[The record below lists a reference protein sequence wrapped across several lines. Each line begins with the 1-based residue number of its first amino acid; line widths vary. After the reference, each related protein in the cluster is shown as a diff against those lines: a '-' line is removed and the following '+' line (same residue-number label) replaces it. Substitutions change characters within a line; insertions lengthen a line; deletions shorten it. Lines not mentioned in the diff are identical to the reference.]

1 VKLSLEDLM
10 AIAIAEGEKARLHAP
25 PNPWVGAIIV
35 NTDDVIVGQG
45 HTQAPGDAHA
55 EIEALR
61 QAGESARGAT
71 MVVTLEPCNHHGRTG
86 PCVEAIIQAGVTR
99 VVIGIGDPDARVAG
113 TGVEA
118 LRRAGIDVV
127 TDVLHEEVQ
136 DQLAPYLW
144 HRRTGRP
151 YVVAKVAATL
161 DGRVAMGDRSSQWI
175 TDEEARLD
183 AHLLRAQSQA
193 IVVGAE
199 TVRRDDPSLTA
210 RLGDVVIEPLRVV
223 LGTAPESAR
232 IRPCLEMKGEPDW
245 VLENLAAHD
254 VLQVLIEGGP
264 TTLGRFLEA
273 GLVNRLVWYIAPA
286 WAGASHTLGALEHLT
301 TPSMKNL
308 RRGHLVSVRTIGEN
322 IRIDVEV

>member
-1 VKLSLEDLM
+1 MKLSLEDLM

>member
-1 VKLSLEDLM
+1 M

-99 VVIGIGDPDARVAG
+99 VVIGVGDPDARVAG

>member
-1 VKLSLEDLM
+1 MKLSLEDLM

-127 TDVLHEEVQ
+127 NDVLHEEVQ

>member
-1 VKLSLEDLM
+1 MKLSLEDLM

-232 IRPCLEMKGEPDW
+232 IHPCLEMKGEPDR